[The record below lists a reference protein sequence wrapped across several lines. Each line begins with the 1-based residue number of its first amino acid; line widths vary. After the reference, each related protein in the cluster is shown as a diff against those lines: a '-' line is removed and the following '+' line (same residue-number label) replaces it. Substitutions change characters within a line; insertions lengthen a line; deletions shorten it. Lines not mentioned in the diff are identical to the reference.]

1 MIRDANVRFGSVSG
15 LKLPF
20 STKTEPTAK
29 PTDKTELQNRLQKY
43 YKIE

>member
-1 MIRDANVRFGSVSG
+1 MPTVGSVSA
-15 LKLPF
+15 LKLQF

-43 YKIE
+43 CKIE